1 MGVIQEGLKKSL
13 LCRLNQ
19 YRECTAEVFH
29 LEFTW
34 PGPSPR
40 AGQFFM
46 VKPQRSSVF
55 LGRPLSVASWKP
67 PDPDRGSTGLVGFSI
82 AKRGKGTEELA
93 SLRCGELVE
102 LTGPLG
108 NYWGALDSESLQGP
122 IALVGGGIGIVP
134 CVAFAAEL
142 PPGTFDFYGG
152 FKSLPFGLEKIPPGS
167 CIIATE
173 DGSQGRH
180 GRILDFLEP
189 ARYRRVYACGPEPM
203 LKAVAHLCKTQE
215 VPCFISMER
224 HMACGVGACLGCT
237 VRTVQGNRRC
247 CVDGPMFRA
256 EEVLFDA

>member
-1 MGVIQEGLKKSL
+1 MGMILGGLKKSL

-19 YRECTAEVFH
+19 YRDLTAEVFH

-34 PGPSPR
+34 TGPSPR

-46 VKPQRSSVF
+46 LKPQRSSVF

-67 PDPDRGSTGLVGFSI
+67 PDPDQGSAGLVGFSI
-82 AKRGKGTEELA
+82 AKRGKGTRELA
-93 SLRCGELVE
+93 ALQCGELAE

-108 NYWGALDSESLQGP
+108 NYWGSLDPEPLQGP
-122 IALVGGGIGIVP
+122 IALVGGGIGIAP
-134 CVAFAAEL
+134 CAAFAEEL

-152 FKSLPFGLEKIPPGS
+152 FKSLPFGVEKIPPGS

-173 DGSQGRH
+173 DGSQGRQ

-203 LKAVAHLCKTQE
+203 LKAVASLCKTLE

-237 VRTVQGNRRC
+237 VRTTQGNRRC
-247 CVDGPMFRA
+247 CVDGPIFRA
-256 EEVLFDA
+256 EEVRFDT